1 MAPREKAVAAEK
13 VGGGI
18 KEVHFRGVRKR
29 PWGRYAAEIRD
40 PGKKSRVW
48 LGTFDTAEEAARA
61 YDTAARRFRGAKAKT
76 NFPSLDLN
84 TNAENLK
91 KSNDLFVSKKNIQS
105 RSPSQSSTV
114 ESAGND
120 NSLTVINSSP
130 VDLTLGGSKRF
141 PFQNHHYFRPT
152 PIPGQLAGRFVRNL
166 PVQSQMLYLD
176 ALSKQEIVNRIN
188 DHRLVTLDFLKSGNA
203 AGSESESDSAA
214 LVDLKPNNGLRLD
227 LNLPPPPENN

>member
-1 MAPREKAVAAEK
+1 MALREKAVAAEK
-13 VGGGI
+13 EGGGI
-18 KEVHFRGVRKR
+18 KEVHFRGLRKR

-61 YDTAARRFRGAKAKT
+61 YDTAARRIRGTKAKT
-76 NFPSLDLN
+76 NFPSPDLN
-84 TNAENLK
+84 MNAENLK

-114 ESAGND
+114 ESASHD
-120 NSLTVINSSP
+120 NSLAVMDSSP
-130 VDLTLGGSKRF
+130 FDLTLGGSKRF

-152 PIPGQLAGRFVRNL
+152 PIPGKLAGRFVGIL

-176 ALSKQEIVNRIN
+176 ALSKQEIVKRIN
-188 DHRLVTLDFLKSGNA
+188 DHSLMTVDFLKGGSA
-203 AGSESESDSAA
+203 AGSGRR
-214 LVDLKPNNGLRLD
+214 VGLGLERRVG
-227 LNLPPPPENN
+227 EEEGERGWGRRGER